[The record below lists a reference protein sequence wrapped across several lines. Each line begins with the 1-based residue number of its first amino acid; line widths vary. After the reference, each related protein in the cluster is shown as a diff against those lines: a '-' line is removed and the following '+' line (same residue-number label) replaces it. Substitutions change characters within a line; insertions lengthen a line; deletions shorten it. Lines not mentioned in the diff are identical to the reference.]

1 MNEIRKN
8 TETEQVL
15 ASAKCKMPKLIMAL
29 YIIAI
34 SILSLNTLIFL
45 ICEIVYVNSDE
56 YWYDYDG
63 TESSAVL
70 LAVSL
75 VFLVFAIIAF
85 VFNSKSIKKSKCV
98 ITTKRIYG
106 TKAVFVTRKD
116 FSYRLDM
123 IDNVEVLNSL
133 GVNTLVIN
141 FSQGNGN
148 QTAVRLG
155 NVNAN
160 MQGANVFIMRYIEK
174 SDEFFDA
181 VSNVLMSMK
190 NDKDVK
196 VDIEVKKIEAQ
207 SKQADAFAKIAEN
220 ISTKQPNHIENK
232 DDYISQLQR
241 LKQLLD
247 SGVITQQEFDEK
259 KKELLK

>member
-1 MNEIRKN
+1 LNKQEEFIVNEIRKN
-8 TETEQVL
+8 TETEQIL
-15 ASAKCKMPKLIMAL
+15 ASAKCKMPKLIKAV
-29 YIIAI
+29 YITLICF
-34 SILSLNTLIFL
+34 LSLMLL
-45 ICEIVYVNSDE
+45 VYLVLAICVDAFY
-56 YWYDYDG
+56 
-63 TESSAVL
+63 AAL
-70 LAVSL
+70 LV
-75 VFLVFAIIAF
+75 VFLVGLIFTICAFILNKKAIA
-85 VFNSKSIKKSKCV
+85 KSKCV
-98 ITTKRIYG
+98 VTNKRIYG
-106 TKAVFVTRKD
+106 TRAMLFICRD

-181 VSNVLMSMK
+181 VSNVLMSVK

-207 SKQADAFAKIAEN
+207 AKQADAFAKIAEN
-220 ISTKQPNHIENK
+220 ISTKQPNHTENK

>member
-1 MNEIRKN
+1 
-8 TETEQVL
+8 
-15 ASAKCKMPKLIMAL
+15 MAL

-45 ICEIVYVNSDE
+45 IFEIQYINSDA
-56 YWYDYDG
+56 YLYDYEG
-63 TESSAVL
+63 TGSYAAL
-70 LAVSL
+70 LVVYL
-75 VFLVFAIIAF
+75 IFLIIFIIAF
-85 VFNSKSIKKSKCV
+85 VLNLKAIKKSKCV
-98 ITTKRIYG
+98 ITNKRIYG
-106 TKAVFVTRKD
+106 TKAVFVARKD

-123 IDNVEVLNSL
+123 IDNVEVLNRL

-181 VSNVLMSMK
+181 VSNVLMSIK

-207 SKQADAFAKIAEN
+207 AKQADAFAKIAEN
-220 ISTKQPNHIENK
+220 ISTKQPNHTETK

-247 SGVITQQEFDEK
+247 AGVITQQEFDEK
-259 KKELLK
+259 KKALLQ